1 LKSNYYYGN
10 KNMAIYIISNDNYLQ
25 EGIVLLAKDAGM
37 EIIIETIHHLPIEK
51 LTFDDTVIL
60 HLHLNNKCCA
70 RDIPRLNKKCKLL
83 IIQNA
88 QKSALICDADLI
100 INAREPLSAVIQ
112 AITSLVKMKKNK
124 AVKNHLLNRVEKI
137 IIRESLEGKDI
148 NLIAKSL
155 SLPPKRVYTYRNI
168 ACKKLGGNKIHDL
181 LLIKENIFEENA
193 LS

>member
-1 LKSNYYYGN
+1 
-10 KNMAIYIISNDNYLQ
+10 MAIYIISNDNYLQ
-25 EGIVLLAKDAGM
+25 EGIVLLAKDANM
-37 EIIIETIHHLPIEK
+37 EIVIETIHHLPIEQ

-60 HLHLNNKCCA
+60 HLHLNNKYCA

-83 IIQNA
+83 IIQNS
-88 QKSALICDADLI
+88 QKNALLCDADMI
-100 INAREPLSAVIQ
+100 INARESLAALML
-112 AITSLVKMKKNK
+112 AITCLVDRKKNK
-124 AVKNHLLNRVEKI
+124 AVKNHILNRVEKI

-181 LLIKENIFEENA
+181 LLIKENILEESLA
-193 LS
+193 F

>member
-1 LKSNYYYGN
+1 
-10 KNMAIYIISNDNYLQ
+10 MAIYIISNDNYLQ
-25 EGIVLLAKDAGM
+25 EGIVLLAKDADM
-37 EIIIETIHHLPIEK
+37 DIMIETIHHLPVDQ

-70 RDIPRLNKKCKLL
+70 KDIPRLNKTCKLM
-83 IIQNA
+83 IIQSA
-88 QKSALICDADLI
+88 QKNALICDADMI
-100 INAREPLSAVIQ
+100 INARESLSALMM
-112 AITSLVKMKKNK
+112 AITRLVNMKKSK
-124 AVKNHLLNRVEKI
+124 VIKNHLLNRVEKI

-181 LLIKENIFEENA
+181 LLIKENLLEEGF
-193 LS
+193 LF